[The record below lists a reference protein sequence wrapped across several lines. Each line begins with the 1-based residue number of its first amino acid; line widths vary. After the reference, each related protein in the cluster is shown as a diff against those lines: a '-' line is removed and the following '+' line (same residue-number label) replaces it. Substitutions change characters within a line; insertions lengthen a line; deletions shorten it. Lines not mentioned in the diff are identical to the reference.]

1 MTPRNLADRMEA
13 YVLELVRER
22 GYTRHDAESEAFD
35 IFIGADERNPERYD
49 LPSKGDSCAS

>member
-13 YVLELVRER
+13 YVLELMRER

-35 IFIGADERNPERYD
+35 IFIGADEAHPERYD
-49 LPSKGDSCAS
+49 LQNEVSDDD